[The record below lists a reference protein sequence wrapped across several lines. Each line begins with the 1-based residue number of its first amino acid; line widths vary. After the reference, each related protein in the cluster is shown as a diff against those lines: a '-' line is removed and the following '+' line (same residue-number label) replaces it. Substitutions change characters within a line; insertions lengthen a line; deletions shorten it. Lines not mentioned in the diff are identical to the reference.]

1 MRRVGAGGIF
11 AEGVCYVGHNC
22 VNAGR
27 EESYEGA
34 VIFSYWKD
42 MKDEGGVQLGLS
54 QRAGIS
60 SMDSKKVSVYKQLR
74 CCCMLL

>member
-42 MKDEGGVQLGLS
+42 MKDEGGAQLAWAC
-54 QRAGIS
+54 QRACIS
-60 SMDSKKVSVYKQLR
+60 SMDSKVSVYKQLR